1 MKNLILATSNAGKI
15 AELQTMLPSFHC
27 ISQTSLGITDAEET
41 GLSFVENAIIKARHA
56 SRISHQ
62 PALADDS
69 GLVVSALNGAPGIYS
84 ARFAGPKASSQDN
97 IELLLSRLAQIP
109 DEARSAYFYCAIALV
124 QHADD
129 PTPILATGT
138 FHGEISR
145 EGRGEQGF
153 GYDPIFYLPDYQC
166 TLAELPSH
174 VKNTLS
180 HRAVAL
186 KQLHQLLAF
195 PFNNEVQP

>member
-27 ISQTSLGITDAEET
+27 ISQTSLGICDAEET

-62 PALADDS
+62 PSLADDS
-69 GLVVSALNGAPGIYS
+69 GLVVQALLGAPGIYS
-84 ARFAGPKASSQDN
+84 ARFAGPNATSKDN
-97 IELLLSRLAQIP
+97 IDLLLSRLTDIP
-109 DEARSAYFYCAIALV
+109 DEERQAYFYCAIALV

-129 PTPILATGT
+129 PTPIIATGI
-138 FHGEISR
+138 FHGQISR
-145 EGRGEQGF
+145 ECRGSLGF
-153 GYDPIFYLPDYQC
+153 GYDPIFYLPGYQC
-166 TLAELPSH
+166 TLAELPAS

-180 HRAVAL
+180 HRAMAL
-186 KQLHQLLAF
+186 KQLHQLL
-195 PFNNEVQP
+195 V